1 MHQQLVLLVVPSDKI
16 LDTSVSPVKILS
28 QRQCRLPVIR
38 KTSIS
43 TKDEIYD
50 THLCDI

>member
-1 MHQQLVLLVVPSDKI
+1 

-38 KTSIS
+38 KTTSIN
-43 TKDEIYD
+43 TKDASIV
-50 THLCDI
+50 LKL